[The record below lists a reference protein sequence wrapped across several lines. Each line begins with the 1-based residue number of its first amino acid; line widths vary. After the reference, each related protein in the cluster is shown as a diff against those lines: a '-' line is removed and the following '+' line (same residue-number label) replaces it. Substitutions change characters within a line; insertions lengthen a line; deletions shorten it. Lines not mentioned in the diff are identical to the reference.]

1 MSAREPDYA
10 DCLSASW
17 LGERLG
23 GTPSRVEA
31 MRREGEL
38 IAVRRPGSIEWL
50 YPAWQFEGWRPRN
63 GVARVVAAA
72 RAAGLDE
79 SALYD
84 LLTAPLGMRG
94 RDRARLADLLAAG
107 REDEVVAAVRSR

>member
-1 MSAREPDYA
+1 MSKREPDYA

-38 IAVRRPGSIEWL
+38 LAVRRSGSVEWL
-50 YPAWQFEGWRPRN
+50 YPAWQFDGWAPRR
-63 GVARVVAAA
+63 GVARIVAAA
-72 RAAGLDE
+72 RDAELDE
-79 SALYD
+79 STLYE

-94 RDRARLADLLAAG
+94 THRSRLADLLVAG
-107 REDEVVAAVRSR
+107 REDEVVAAVRSA

>member
-1 MSAREPDYA
+1 VSTREPDYA
-10 DCLSASW
+10 DCLPASW

-23 GTPSRVEA
+23 GIPSQVEA

-38 IAVRRPGSIEWL
+38 IAVRPSGSVEWL
-50 YPAWQFEGWRPRN
+50 YPAWQFDEWTPRR

-79 SALYD
+79 SALYE

-107 REDEVVAAVRSR
+107 REDEVVAAVRGL